1 MHIQRERLTH
11 AYTKTDMHKQ
21 WQADRHMPIKRQT
34 HAYIKT
40 DRQKKIERQ
49 AQAATKIDSHI
60 IKIKR
65 HRLIKR

>member
-1 MHIQRERLTH
+1 MASRQTH
-11 AYTKTDMHKQ
+11 AYKEADTCIYK
-21 WQADRHMPIKRQT
+21 DRHTDTCICIDRQT